1 MASKQRGSRV
11 SDQKQEV
18 KEEQMSKQA
27 TMVLMKNLVRSISHN
42 YISTLNYYLFIYF
55 LICTAADFHILNLL

>member
-18 KEEQMSKQA
+18 KEEQISKEA
-27 TMVLMKNLVRSISHN
+27 TMERMKSLVRSIS
-42 YISTLNYYLFIYF
+42 
-55 LICTAADFHILNLL
+55 